1 MNPSPVT
8 ASSLQTGT
16 PISILPAGGK
26 RLAAAMELKSSALS
40 IDIPA
45 VAALDA
51 SSTPGK
57 AGHCFSQNLPNWI
70 RKTSIGGLLSL
81 RYAVDWMKM
90 LGGLCLWSL
99 IFVPLP
105 KALST
110 RIEKISA
117 HRFLTGPKE
126 KPDLK
131 FLKDTSLRALVQERY
146 IDMKQVLEENRESLA
161 KAGLKLDEA
170 LDKLKIHA
178 WHIPAP
184 PGRPTV
190 VLHHGR
196 GSNLMHLEHVMQV
209 FRQKKL
215 GMLLYDY
222 PGFGRSG
229 GIATPDALN
238 KSGVAV
244 SLYAK
249 SSRGLD
255 IPLSQQIH
263 VGNSLGSMVGA
274 HTAHVLEQM
283 DDNPMKALVLVNP
296 LPSFKQV
303 FVHMRDRF
311 KLGWLLNENRIQ
323 VDMDGATP
331 LRHLTR
337 TPVHFVRGRN
347 DKYIPLRQVQQMFEG
362 VGSLTSSEFYK
373 NSAQKTL
380 NVWEDTRHRLG
391 ERDYQH
397 LAQSVE
403 EVAVG
408 TPRGADNC

>member
-1 MNPSPVT
+1 MTN
-8 ASSLQTGT
+8 
-16 PISILPAGGK
+16 I
-26 RLAAAMELKSSALS
+26 
-40 IDIPA
+40 
-45 VAALDA
+45 
-51 SSTPGK
+51 
-57 AGHCFSQNLPNWI
+57 SQNAVQGSPATPNARPCLVQKFPQWV

-105 KALST
+105 KGLSA
-110 RIEKISA
+110 RIEKVSA

-126 KPDLK
+126 KPDLRY
-131 FLKDTSLRALVQERY
+131 LKDTSLRALVQERY
-146 IDMKQVLEENRESLA
+146 INMKQVLAENRASLA
-161 KAGLKLDEA
+161 KAGLKLDTA
-170 LDKLKIHA
+170 LDNLKIHA

-184 PGRPTV
+184 AGRPTV

-196 GSNLMHLEHVMQV
+196 GSNMMHLEHVMQV

-215 GMLLYDY
+215 GLLLYDY

-238 KSGVAV
+238 KAGVAV

-249 SSRGLD
+249 SSQGLE
-255 IPLSQQIH
+255 IPLSRQIH

-283 DDNPMKALVLVNP
+283 DDNPMRALVLVNP

-311 KLGWLLNENRIQ
+311 KLGWLLNENRIRL
-323 VDMDGATP
+323 DMDGATP
-331 LRHLTR
+331 LKHLTK
-337 TPVHFVRGRN
+337 TPVHFMRGRH
-347 DKYIPLRQVQQMFEG
+347 DRYIPLHQVEQMFET
-362 VGSLTSSEFYK
+362 VGSQTQSRFYRQPGQKQLT
-373 NSAQKTL
+373 L
-380 NVWEDTRHRLG
+380 WEETHHRLA
-391 ERDYQH
+391 EKDYQR
-397 LAQSVE
+397 LAQYVDD
-403 EVAVG
+403 VANGKVYG
-408 TPRGADNC
+408 PEQC

>member
-1 MNPSPVT
+1 
-8 ASSLQTGT
+8 
-16 PISILPAGGK
+16 
-26 RLAAAMELKSSALS
+26 
-40 IDIPA
+40 
-45 VAALDA
+45 
-51 SSTPGK
+51 
-57 AGHCFSQNLPNWI
+57 
-70 RKTSIGGLLSL
+70 
-81 RYAVDWMKM
+81 M

-126 KPDLK
+126 KPDLRY
-131 FLKDTSLRALVQERY
+131 LKDTSLSALIQERY
-146 IDMKQVLEENRESLA
+146 IDMKQVLEENRASLV
-161 KAGLKLDEA
+161 KAGMTLDA
-170 LDKLKIHA
+170 TLDKLKIHA

-184 PGRPTV
+184 AGRPTV
-190 VLHHGR
+190 ILHHGR
-196 GSNLMHLEHVMQV
+196 GSNMMHMERVMQV

-215 GMLLYDY
+215 GLLLYDY

-229 GIATPDALN
+229 GIATPEALN

-249 SSRGLD
+249 SSRGLE

-274 HTAHVLEQM
+274 YTARVLEQM
-283 DDNPMKALVLVNP
+283 DDNPLKALVLVNP

-303 FVHMRDRF
+303 FVHIRDRF
-311 KLGWLLNENRIQ
+311 KLGWLLNEKRIR

-331 LRHLTR
+331 LSQLTK

-347 DKYIPLRQVQQMFEG
+347 DRYIPLHQVEQMFQS
-362 VGSLTSSEFYK
+362 VGSKSASGFYNHPGQK
-373 NSAQKTL
+373 NL
-380 NVWEDTRHRLG
+380 VLWDDTHHRLG
-391 ERDYQH
+391 EKDYH
-397 LAQSVE
+397 RLAQYVDT
-403 EVAVG
+403 VAGG
-408 TPRGADNC
+408 TGFGPEQC